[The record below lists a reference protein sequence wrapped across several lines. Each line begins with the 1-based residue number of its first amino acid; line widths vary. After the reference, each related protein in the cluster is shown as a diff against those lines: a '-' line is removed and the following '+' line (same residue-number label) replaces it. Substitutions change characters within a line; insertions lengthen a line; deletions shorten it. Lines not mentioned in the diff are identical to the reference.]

1 MYSEEDINSAIEAG
15 ALSEDA
21 AASFRDYMTELR
33 GITRRD
39 EENFRLLTSFNDVFV
54 AIGVCILLFAMGAIG
69 AAIVDKSAPSS
80 IYDISMIALVPAG
93 LVAATSWALA
103 EFFTRRRRMALPSII
118 LLIAFVWSIM
128 IVMGALVLIPF
139 GLAFGPED
147 FSQAKAMNWQ
157 PDETQGIII
166 LSSMMLITAVLT
178 TIATWL
184 HWKRF
189 MVPITVAAGTA
200 ALVGI
205 LIATIKLSSMLA
217 LGDGSDGIPM
227 LPMVFVAGLLT
238 FAFAMWWDLKDPER
252 ITRRS
257 DVAFWLHL
265 LAAPLIAHPI
275 FNFVGVTTGGD
286 LTIFDAVLV
295 LGIYVV
301 FGIVALIVDRRA
313 LLVSALVYVLFAL
326 AFLFDRFGSVELTV
340 ALTALVIGSALL
352 TLSAFWAPI
361 RRGVLG
367 IVPEDWRDALPSSEQ
382 ELVAA

>member
-1 MYSEEDINSAIEAG
+1 MYSEEDINSAVDAG
-15 ALSEDA
+15 ALSEGA
-21 AASFRDYMTELR
+21 AASFRAHMTEFR
-33 GITRRD
+33 GITRGD
-39 EENFRLLTSFNDVFV
+39 EENFRLLNSFNDIFV
-54 AIGVCILLFAMGAIG
+54 AIGVCILLFAMSAIG
-69 AAIVDKSAPSS
+69 AAMVDTGEPTNV
-80 IYDISMIALVPAG
+80 YDISLVALIPAG

-118 LLIAFVWSIM
+118 LLISFVSSIM
-128 IVMGALVLIPF
+128 VVMGSLVIIPF
-139 GLAFGPED
+139 GLVFGPED
-147 FSQAKAMNWQ
+147 FSQAGTMNWQ

-166 LSSMMLITAVLT
+166 VSSMMLITAVLT
-178 TIATWL
+178 VIATWV

-205 LIATIKLSSMLA
+205 LIATIKLSSTLA
-217 LGDGSDGIPM
+217 LGDGSDGIALMP
-227 LPMVFVAGLLT
+227 LIFIGGVLT
-238 FAFAMWWDLKDPER
+238 FAFAMWWDLKDRER
-252 ITRRS
+252 TTRRS

-275 FNFVGVTTGGD
+275 FNLVGVTGGSE
-286 LTIFDAVLV
+286 LSLLNAVLV

-313 LLVSALVYVLFAL
+313 LLVSALIYVLFAL
-326 AFLFDRFGSVELTV
+326 AFLFDEFGAVELTV

-367 IVPEDWRDALPSSEQ
+367 IVPEDWRDALPSSDRD
-382 ELVAA
+382 LVVA